1 MNTSFILRRFLS
13 ICLLLVSLF
22 SIGQNKNY
30 TEKLPLVDKYFDS
43 LLKEWNIPGLAI
55 GIVYKDQLIYSKG
68 FGYRD
73 LEKKLPVE
81 PTTLFPIAS
90 NTKLFTATA
99 ACMLAEEHKLSLDK
113 PVKNYLPSLNFYTE
127 ELNAKVTLRDMLS
140 HRTGLPRYDG
150 LWVSAPYTRKELIE
164 KISYMKPQLG
174 FREGYI
180 YNNVMFAASGATM
193 EAVTGMS
200 WEDIIR
206 QKLFRPLQMNASCFN
221 SSEMKSNGNYSL
233 SYFEDDSTKKVLPKQ
248 FEAQSEALGP
258 AGTIK
263 SNIEEM
269 SHWMIAQLNGG
280 RYNGANVIPVAAINQ
295 TMVPN
300 TIAEKESRWP
310 ELSNSL
316 YCMGR
321 TIQTY
326 KGYKITSHTGS
337 IDGFY
342 SNLTFIPQEHI
353 GIFIVFNAVK
363 AGSLRS
369 VISLPVID
377 RLLSL
382 PATPWS
388 QRYYQG
394 YIFDRFQ
401 EKKERD
407 SLQALRVP
415 GTHPSHAI
423 NAYTGIYTH
432 PVYGD
437 IKIELEN
444 NQLIFTFRTQ
454 RSVLYHFHYDQF
466 VTNESKT
473 DKADFRLSFLTNTK
487 GDIQRIS
494 MAPYADPA
502 TEFIKR

>member
-1 MNTSFILRRFLS
+1 MIRR
-13 ICLLLVSLF
+13 LLLASLVLITFFAEAQNSNF
-22 SIGQNKNY
+22 SKR
-30 TEKLPLVDKYFDS
+30 LPIVEKYFDS

-99 ACMLAEEHKLSLDK
+99 ACMLAEENKFSLDK
-113 PVKNYLPSLNFYTE
+113 PVKNYLPAINFYTE

-140 HRTGLPRYDG
+140 HRTGLPRYDAF
-150 LWVSAPYTRKELIE
+150 WANASFSRKELVE

-180 YNNVMFAASGATM
+180 YNNVMFAAAGAVM
-193 EAVTGMS
+193 EAVTHS
-200 WEDIIR
+200 TWEDIIR
-206 QKLFRPLQMNASCFN
+206 QKIFAPLQMNASCFN
-221 SSEMKSNGNYSL
+221 SSDMKNYGNYSL
-233 SYFEDDSTKKVLPKQ
+233 SYFEQDSTKKLLPRQ
-248 FEAQSEALGP
+248 FEAQSMALGP

-263 SNIEEM
+263 SSVEDM
-269 SHWMIAQLNGG
+269 SRWMIAQLN
-280 RYNGANVIPVAAINQ
+280 NGKYKGVQVIPATVINQ
-295 TMVPN
+295 TLIPN
-300 TIAEKESRWP
+300 TIADKENRWN

-326 KGYKITSHTGS
+326 KGYRTSSHTGS

-342 SNLTFIPQEHI
+342 SNLTFLPDQQL

-377 RLLSL
+377 RLLDL
-382 PATPWS
+382 PNTPWS
-388 QRYYQG
+388 QRYMMG
-394 YIFDRFQ
+394 YMFEVAQ
-401 EKKERD
+401 EKKAND
-407 SLQALRVP
+407 SIKLLRVP
-415 GTHPSHAI
+415 NTTPSHPI
-423 NAYTGIYTH
+423 GDYTGVYSH
-432 PVYGD
+432 PIYGD
-437 IKIELEN
+437 VKIDLEN
-444 NQLIFTFRTQ
+444 GQLFINFRSQ
-454 RSVLYHFHYDQF
+454 RSLLYHYHYDQF
-466 VTNESKT
+466 ATDESKT
-473 DKADFRLSFLTNTK
+473 DKPNFRLSFLTNSR
-487 GDIQRIS
+487 GAIQRIS
-494 MAPYADPA
+494 MMPYFDPF
-502 TEFIKR
+502 TEFIKK